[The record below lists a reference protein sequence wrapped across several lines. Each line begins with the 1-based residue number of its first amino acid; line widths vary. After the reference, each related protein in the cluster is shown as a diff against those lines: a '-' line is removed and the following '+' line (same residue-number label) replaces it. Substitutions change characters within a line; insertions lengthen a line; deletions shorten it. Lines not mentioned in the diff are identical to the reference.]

1 MVRKPDALSGG
12 AAVLVV
18 AGLLMAFGGAPVAAQ
33 TSPWQTIAHWRM
45 DETTGGLMRNSVPN
59 SPDGIWH
66 DIIPGRIGFRGRA
79 YGFNGFSSYVEVP
92 HAPIFDFGT
101 NSIRVT
107 ARVRTTM
114 PGTSTGGNDLIK
126 KGYSAKSPL
135 FKMEF
140 YPDGRV
146 SCAFKGT
153 KARTGD
159 MFSLS
164 SVVTRLPPAYRTV
177 ECVLDQAAK
186 QARVVVNGVTEAT
199 RPADLGPV
207 FNTEPVE
214 IGAYPGSGFYR
225 GTLDEVMIETAA
237 CSLAQCPIDGL
248 EYIATYPDLIQTL
261 GADAAAGQAHYLNFG
276 QAEGR
281 IPYGFNPVQ
290 YLTNYADLQA
300 AFGSDTQS
308 ALTHYIQYG
317 FAEGRTDLAQ

>member
-1 MVRKPDALSGG
+1 MAKKPDASSGG
-12 AAVLVV
+12 YVVLVA
-18 AGLLMAFGGAPVAAQ
+18 AGLLAAVGGAPVAAQ
-33 TSPWQTIAHWRM
+33 TTPWRTIAHWRM
-45 DETTGGLMRNSVPN
+45 DETTGDLMRNSVPN
-59 SPDGIWH
+59 SPDGVWH
-66 DIIPGRIGFRGRA
+66 AIIPGRIGFRGRA

-92 HAPIFDFGT
+92 HAPIFNFGMD
-101 NSIRVT
+101 SIRVT
-107 ARVRTTM
+107 VRVRTTV
-114 PGTSTGGNDLIK
+114 PGTSLGGNDLIK
-126 KGYSAKSPL
+126 KGYSESSPL

-186 QARVVVNGVTEAT
+186 QARVVVDGVTEAT
-199 RPADLGPV
+199 RPADLGPI
-207 FNTEPVE
+207 FSTDPVV

-225 GTLDEVMIETAA
+225 GTLDEVMIQTAA
-237 CSLAQCPIDGL
+237 CSPAQCPIDGL
-248 EYIATYPDLIQTL
+248 EYIATYPDLIQAF
-261 GADAAAGQAHYLNFG
+261 GADAAAGQAHYLNHG
-276 QAEGR
+276 RAEGR
-281 IPYGFNPVQ
+281 VPYGFNPVQ

-308 ALTHYIQYG
+308 ALVHYIQYG

>member
-1 MVRKPDALSGG
+1 MAKKPDALSGG

-45 DETTGGLMRNSVPN
+45 DETTGGLMRNSAPN

-66 DIIPGRIGFRGRA
+66 DIIPGRIGFMGRA

-140 YPDGRV
+140 FPDGRV

-186 QARVVVNGVTEAT
+186 QARVVVNGVIEAT
-199 RPADLGPV
+199 RPADLGPI
-207 FNTEPVE
+207 FNTEPVV

-225 GTLDEVMIETAA
+225 GTLDEVDDR
-237 CSLAQCPIDGL
+237 DG
-248 EYIATYPDLIQTL
+248 
-261 GADAAAGQAHYLNFG
+261 G
-276 QAEGR
+276 
-281 IPYGFNPVQ
+281 
-290 YLTNYADLQA
+290 LQLRA
-300 AFGSDTQS
+300 MS
-308 ALTHYIQYG
+308 H
-317 FAEGRTDLAQ
+317 